1 MTSASQPSSL
11 TMSVGSGHPPSSP
24 TAGATGSPP
33 LLRKGIPGEKKPLR
47 EKLIT
52 YYEEIFT
59 VRERVIGILH
69 EMVRNRGGNYGG

>member
-1 MTSASQPSSL
+1 MAMSA
-11 TMSVGSGHPPSSP
+11 GSGHPPSSP
-24 TAGATGSPP
+24 SAHGASSSPP

-59 VRERVIGILH
+59 VREMPLTLRVNGASQGI
-69 EMVRNRGGNYGG
+69 